1 MLLARVPTNAG
12 SARLCT
18 TTELFAVGLLPW
30 LPGADNAANAER
42 WLRAHGGGGAAG
54 TAGTGR

>member
-1 MLLARVPTNAG
+1 
-12 SARLCT
+12 
-18 TTELFAVGLLPW
+18 VGLLPW

-54 TAGTGR
+54 SVGTGR